1 MRLATRADV
10 AGLAGPGSGPPP
22 GERIAALLL
31 AGIVYGLAA
40 AGLYTQ
46 GKTWADRSGGGQ

>member
-1 MRLATRADV
+1 MAR
-10 AGLAGPGSGPPP
+10 LAGPGSGPPP

-31 AGIVYGLAA
+31 AGVVYGLAA

-46 GKTWADRSGGGQ
+46 GKALAGRGAGG